1 MGEIEETVSS
11 KVGIKMK
18 DLILRL
24 LKQEVKPAMGC
35 TEPVAIALAA
45 AKVRQFCNSAD
56 FEQMELILS
65 ANIFKNGLAVGI
77 PGTSLRGLE
86 VAALVGFWQGDAKA
100 GLEVLHSVD
109 ESKMAKID
117 GHLPKVKVA
126 IADTDKKVFVRVR
139 VKNGN
144 GTFQATIAD
153 LHDKF
158 IDYGDVRDLTVLQ
171 KESTNS
177 DGDADEFAKIFEA
190 DVYDLIQEIEKIPA
204 SEILFML
211 DGAKMNEAVAKI
223 GLSQR
228 MGLGVGYTIKELVE
242 EGRIGNHLPMMA
254 SELTAAAADVRM
266 SGADIP
272 VMSSN
277 GSGNNGLTAILP
289 LVAYAKIYNPDD
301 EKLAKAVAISHVVNS
316 YIKNSIGR
324 LSPICSCG
332 VSAGASS
339 SAGLVWLMGGNR
351 QQIEGAVKNVF
362 GNVAGML
369 CDGAKNG
376 CALKL
381 STAAYF
387 SVASA
392 LFASKGT
399 IIAAGDGIIAESLR
413 ATIHNLGKVSNRG
426 LFAADRAMIEVMQA
440 N

>member
-1 MGEIEETVSS
+1 
-11 KVGIKMK
+11 MK
-18 DLILRL
+18 DLILSL
-24 LKQEVKPAMGC
+24 LRQEVKPAVGC
-35 TEPVAIALAA
+35 TEPVAIALAS
-45 AKVRQFCNSAD
+45 AKAREFCKSGD
-56 FEQMELILS
+56 FEQIELILS

-77 PGTSLRGLE
+77 PKTTLRGLE
-86 VAALVGFWQGDAKA
+86 VAALVGFWHGDASA

-109 ESKMAKID
+109 ESKLTKID
-117 GHLPKVKVA
+117 DYLAKVKVA

-139 VKNGN
+139 VKSSDGI
-144 GTFQATIAD
+144 FQATIAD

-158 IDYGDVRDLTVLQ
+158 IDYGDVKNLTVL
-171 KESTNS
+171 EEETAIN
-177 DGDADEFAKIFEA
+177 DGECDKFAKIFEL
-190 DVYDLIQEIEKIPA
+190 DVYDLIQEVEKIPA

-223 GLSQR
+223 GLSR
-228 MGLGVGYTIKELVE
+228 RYGMGVGYTIKKLVE

-289 LVAYAKIYNPDD
+289 LVAYAKIYNPDP
-301 EKLAKAVAISHVVNS
+301 EKLAKAVAISHLVNF

-351 QQIEGAVKNVF
+351 EQIEGAVKNVF

-376 CALKL
+376 CSLKL

-399 IIAAGDGIIAESLR
+399 IIKAGDGIIAESLR
-413 ATIHNLGKVSNRG
+413 QTIHNLGKVSNRG
-426 LFAADRAMIEVMQA
+426 LFAADRAMIDVMQE